1 MTSKHVLFAFVL
13 MAVPATGRAERRI
26 EGSFQQITHDCRRD
40 ASVDVAS
47 TLNQITIVGPCRSV
61 KVSGGLNQVTI
72 ASTIALVVAGNEN
85 QVRTDAT
92 DAISA
97 PGGHNQIEYKRAV
110 TPNKQTQ
117 VSSPGPNNDIRKV
130 K

>member
-1 MTSKHVLFAFVL
+1 MTSKHILIAFAL
-13 MAVPATGRAERRI
+13 IAVPATSRAERKI
-26 EGSFQQITHDCRRD
+26 EGSFKQVTHDCRKD
-40 ASVDVAS
+40 ATVDIMS
-47 TLNQITIVGPCRSV
+47 TLNQVTIVGPCRQV
-61 KVSGGLNQVTI
+61 RVSGGLNQVTI
-72 ASTIALVVAGNEN
+72 SSTVALVVAGDEN
-85 QVRTDAT
+85 QVRSDAT
-92 DAISA
+92 DAINA